1 MLVIGTW
8 LVSATPDLLFHAC
21 LLALSHSGRH
31 ESTLCCSVQGRL
43 KAVLLCLRYVLR
55 YYGFRS
61 LVCASWCSGEK
72 LVQKQKL
79 RCLCSLEAMLLVA
92 ELMIQL
98 ALSPR
103 RAPPQELFS
112 PRSWYSPVPWL
123 GLKRAPVSRTCH
135 TYTST
140 HARFLLLA
148 VVMVLLLYCG
158 WLVLVMLV
166 LQLPIA
172 LSSLL
177 ITCNEK
183 TKEEKKNVTKK
194 QRKQGTSGTFFFPN
208 H

>member
-1 MLVIGTW
+1 M
-8 LVSATPDLLFHAC
+8 PAC
-21 LLALSHSGRH
+21 LRCRTLVDTKALLYVYFAA
-31 ESTLCCSVQGRL
+31 LCTGPIEGCS
-43 KAVLLCLRYVLR
+43 AVLAVSYVRR

-61 LVCASWCSGEK
+61 LVCATWCSEEEK
-72 LVQKQKL
+72 QVRKQKL
-79 RCLCSLEAMLLVA
+79 RCLCSLEAILLA

-194 QRKQGTSGTFFFPN
+194 QRKQGTSGRFFFPN